1 MRRPNERK
9 RRETKQRQTEK
20 KDITLFR
27 RARFTPGCV
36 TLPRRV
42 APNLSGDLVKFP
54 SRRRRRRANAY
65 GMNYG
70 RRTAIMR
77 KRRGNHPS
85 QVEREGGGPL
95 LLCVYLLICGDD
107 ILKVGLDKFILSH

>member
-1 MRRPNERK
+1 MKGRGGD
-9 RRETKQRQTEK
+9 ETETEK

-36 TLPRRV
+36 TMLRCV
-42 APNLSGDLVKFP
+42 SPNSSGNLVKFP
-54 SRRRRRRANAY
+54 SRRRANAY

-70 RRTAIMR
+70 RRTVIMR

-85 QVEREGGGPL
+85 QVGKEGGGSL
-95 LLCVYLLICGDD
+95 ALCPAYI
-107 ILKVGLDKFILSH
+107 S

>member
-27 RARFTPGCV
+27 PARFTPGCV
-36 TLPRRV
+36 TLLRRV
-42 APNLSGDLVKFP
+42 APNPSGDLVKFP
-54 SRRRRRRANAY
+54 SRRRRRANAY

-70 RRTAIMR
+70 RRTVIMR

-85 QVEREGGGPL
+85 QVGKEGGGPL
-95 LLCVYLLICGDD
+95 VLCVYLLICG
-107 ILKVGLDKFILSH
+107 